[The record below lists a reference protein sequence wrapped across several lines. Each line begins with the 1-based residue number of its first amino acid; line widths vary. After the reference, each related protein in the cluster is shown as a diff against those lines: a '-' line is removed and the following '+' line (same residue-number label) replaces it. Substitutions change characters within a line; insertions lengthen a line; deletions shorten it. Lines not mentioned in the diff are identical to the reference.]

1 MSSLR
6 GHHPHRELPST
17 SRPLG
22 RGGDNEHTVNAPA
35 EVERGRELYAH
46 RSWRDAYAALSEA
59 HRQACLTAGD
69 LELLA
74 TAAYMLGRQD
84 EFYEALEHAHQA
96 HLNGGE
102 PLLAARCA
110 FWIGINLVQQGEM
123 ARASGWLGRARRLV
137 EREGGDSV
145 EQGYLLV
152 PTMFEREARGD
163 LDGAI
168 ATAAEA
174 ARIGERFGDPDL
186 VALAVH
192 GQGHLMITKGEV
204 REGLALVDEAMLS
217 VSTGELSPIPSGIVY
232 CGVIL
237 ACRAAYELRRAAEW
251 TAALTKWCD
260 EQPDM
265 VAFTG
270 RCLVHRT
277 EIMHLRGAWAE
288 ALAEARRAGERC
300 VQGNNPRAA
309 GEASYL
315 QGEVHRLL
323 GDFADAEDAY
333 REASQLG
340 REPQPGLALLRLAQG
355 DSAAAMTMVRRALAE
370 STERPDRAALLPAM
384 VEIMLSNGEADE
396 ARAACDEL
404 DEMATAYD
412 AGMVNAA
419 AARARGA
426 VLLAEGHAE
435 RALVALR
442 RASEGWQELDAP
454 YETARARALVARACR
469 DLGDSDA
476 AEMEFD
482 AAREAFTALGAAP
495 ALAEIDAL
503 HAPAAAR
510 DTHGLTARELEV
522 LRMIARGQTNKA
534 IAADLVLSERT
545 IERHVSNIFA
555 KLGVSTRSAA
565 TAFAYEHELV

>member
-1 MSSLR
+1 
-6 GHHPHRELPST
+6 LPSID
-17 SRPLG
+17 RPTGL
-22 RGGDNEHTVNAPA
+22 GGDNQHNVDALA
-35 EVERGRELYAH
+35 EVERGRELYAD
-46 RSWRDAYAALSEA
+46 RAWRDAYAALSEA
-59 HRQACLTAGD
+59 DRQASLEVDD
-69 LELLA
+69 LERMA

-84 EFYEALEHAHQA
+84 DFYEALERAHQA
-96 HLNGGE
+96 YLNGGKM
-102 PLLAARCA
+102 LRAARCA
-110 FWIGINLVQQGEM
+110 FWVGINLVQQGEK
-123 ARASGWLGRARRLV
+123 ARASGWLARARRLV
-137 EREGGDSV
+137 QREGTDCV
-145 EQGYLLV
+145 EQGYLLI
-152 PTMFEREARGD
+152 PTMFEREGQGD

-168 ATAAEA
+168 ATGAEA

-192 GQGHLMITKGEV
+192 AQGHLMITKGEV
-204 REGLALVDEAMLS
+204 RDGLALADEAMLS

-270 RCLVHRT
+270 QCLVHRT

-300 VQGNNPRAA
+300 IQGNNPRAA

-315 QGEVHRLL
+315 QGEVQRLL
-323 GDFADAEDAY
+323 GDVADAEDAY
-333 REASQLG
+333 RRAGQLG

-355 DSAAAMTMVRRALAE
+355 DTAAAMTMIRRALAE
-370 STERPDRAALLPAM
+370 SAERPHRAALLPAM
-384 VEIMLSNGEADE
+384 VEIMIAAGRADE

-404 DEMATAYD
+404 ERI
-412 AGMVNAA
+412 AA
-419 AARARGA
+419 AYETGMLDAVAAQARGA
-426 VLLAEGHAE
+426 VLLTEGDAEQ
-435 RALVALR
+435 ALVALR
-442 RASEGWQELDAP
+442 RAAEGWQGLDAP

-469 DLGDSDA
+469 DLGDIDA
-476 AEMEFD
+476 AEMELG
-482 AAREAFTALGAAP
+482 AAREALTALGAEP

-503 HAPAAAR
+503 EAPAASR

-522 LRMIARGQTNKA
+522 LRLIASGQTNRA

-555 KLGVSTRSAA
+555 KLGVSTRAAA

>member
-1 MSSLR
+1 MRTAAKSSELSSI
-6 GHHPHRELPST
+6 HRPIGE
-17 SRPLG
+17 
-22 RGGDNEHTVNAPA
+22 GGDNQATVDAVA
-35 EVERGRELYAH
+35 EVERGRELYAD
-46 RSWRDAYAALSEA
+46 RAWRGAHAALSQA
-59 HRQACLTAGD
+59 DRQAPLTAED
-69 LELLA
+69 LERLA

-84 EFYEALEHAHQA
+84 EFYEALERAHHA
-96 HLNGGE
+96 HLNDGGA
-102 PLLAARCA
+102 LRAARCA

-137 EREGGDSV
+137 QREGRDCV

-152 PTMFEREARGD
+152 PTMFEREAQGD

-168 ATAAEA
+168 ETAAEA

-186 VALAVH
+186 VAVAVH
-192 GQGHLMITKGEV
+192 GQGHLMITNGQV
-204 REGLALVDEAMLS
+204 REGLALADEAMLS

-270 RCLVHRT
+270 RCLLHRT
-277 EIMHLRGAWAE
+277 ELMHLRGAWAE
-288 ALAEARRAGERC
+288 ALVEARRAGERC
-300 VQGNNPRAA
+300 IQGNNPRAA

-315 QGEVHRLL
+315 EGEVHRLV
-323 GDFADAEDAY
+323 GDSAAAEDAY
-333 REASQLG
+333 RQASQLG

-355 DSAAAMTMVRRALAE
+355 DTAAALTMIRRALAE
-370 STERPDRAALLPAM
+370 STDGPSRAALLPAV
-384 VEIMLSNGEADE
+384 VEIMLATGEADE

-404 DEMATAYD
+404 DET
-412 AGMVNAA
+412 AA
-419 AARARGA
+419 AYEPGMLSAVAAQARGA
-426 VLLAEGHAE
+426 VLLAGGDAE

-442 RASEGWQELDAP
+442 RAAQRWQELDAP

-476 AEMEFD
+476 AAMELG
-482 AAREAFTALGAAP
+482 AAREALKSLGAAS

-503 HAPAAAR
+503 DVHAASR
-510 DTHGLTARELEV
+510 GTHGLTARELEV
-522 LRMIARGQTNKA
+522 LRLIAAGQTNKA

-545 IERHVSNIFA
+545 VERHVSNIFA
-555 KLGVSTRSAA
+555 KVGVSTRAAA
-565 TAFAYEHELV
+565 TAFAYTHELV

>member
-1 MSSLR
+1 MDVL
-6 GHHPHRELPST
+6 
-17 SRPLG
+17 
-22 RGGDNEHTVNAPA
+22 A
-35 EVERGRELYAH
+35 EVERGRELYAG
-46 RSWRDAYAALSEA
+46 RAWTGAYAALS
-59 HRQACLTAGD
+59 QANRHASLKDDD
-69 LELLA
+69 LERLA

-102 PLLAARCA
+102 ALRAARCA
-110 FWIGINLVQQGEM
+110 FWVGINLMQQGEM

-137 EREGGDSV
+137 QREGGDCV
-145 EQGYLLV
+145 EQGYLLI
-152 PTMFEREARGD
+152 PTMFEREAQGD

-192 GQGHLMITKGEV
+192 GQGHLMITNGEV
-204 REGLALVDEAMLS
+204 REGLALLDEAMLS
-217 VSTGELSPIPSGIVY
+217 VLTGELSPIPSGIVY

-251 TAALTKWCD
+251 TGALTKWCD

-300 VQGNNPRAA
+300 IQGNNPGAA

-323 GDFADAEDAY
+323 GDFAAADDAY
-333 REASQLG
+333 RQASQLG
-340 REPQPGLALLRLAQG
+340 REPQPGLALLRLTQG
-355 DSAAAMTMVRRALAE
+355 DAAAAMTMIRRALAE
-370 STERPDRAALLPAM
+370 STERPNRAALLPAM
-384 VEIMLSNGEADE
+384 VEIMLAAGEADE
-396 ARAACDEL
+396 ARAACEEL
-404 DEMATAYD
+404 DEI
-412 AGMVNAA
+412 AA
-419 AARARGA
+419 AYEVAMLDAVAAQARGA
-426 VLLAEGHAE
+426 VLLADGGAE
-435 RALVALR
+435 QALLALR
-442 RASEGWQELDAP
+442 RAVQGWQELGAP
-454 YETARARALVARACR
+454 YEAARARALLARACR
-469 DLGDSDA
+469 ELGDVDSSK
-476 AEMEFD
+476 MELV
-482 AAREAFTALGAAP
+482 AAREVLNALGATP

-503 HAPAAAR
+503 EAPVALR

-522 LRMIARGQTNKA
+522 LRLLAAGQTNKA
-534 IAADLVLSERT
+534 IAAELVLSERT
-545 IERHVSNIFA
+545 VERHVSNIFA
-555 KLGVSTRSAA
+555 KLGVSTRAAA
-565 TAFAYEHELV
+565 TAFAYEHRLV